1 MEVKYLLSSLL
12 AVIAAAVTGVINELG
27 YWGIALAMAL
37 ESFNIPI
44 PSEIIHPFAG
54 YLVSTGKFQFIPAVL
69 AGALGG
75 LAGSIANYYLGYYL
89 MESPLLF
96 FVSSQRRQWLRE
108 TFDHYGEGIVFF
120 GRLLPMVRTVISLP
134 AGAARMNIGRFIIY
148 TLAGS
153 LIWAFIFTYLG
164 YLLGKNWHLL
174 AGYFHEADVVILVL
188 LGVGIIYWLWRKR
201 RTKQ

>member
-1 MEVKYLLSSLL
+1 MLTSLL
-12 AVIAAAVTGVINELG
+12 AVIAAVVTEVIDKLG

-54 YLVSTGKFQFIPAVL
+54 YLVSTGQFQFVPAVL
-69 AGALGG
+69 AGTLGG
-75 LAGSIANYYLGYYL
+75 LVGSVANYYLGYYL

-153 LIWAFIFTYLG
+153 LIWAVIFTYVG
-164 YLLGKNWHLL
+164 YLLGRNWHLL
-174 AGYFHEADVVILVL
+174 AGYFHQVDVVIFVL
-188 LGVGIIYWLWRKR
+188 LGMGMIYWLWRSKR
-201 RTKQ
+201 SRR